1 MKIKA
6 GHILLFSLGFVLLV
20 LVQPAFAMTVEQLDN
35 VQVTGD
41 FVVGPGKIELQL
53 NPGEERQIEMT
64 VTNRM
69 GEDRIFL
76 ISTEDFE
83 GTRNLNETVRLLG
96 DEASPFTLKDNI
108 IPERN
113 SFVLKHGE
121 RARLPVR
128 IKVAKNEDPGGKY
141 ATVLVSTIS
150 RDSTKPS
157 ADGATGGAA
166 IIARIGTL
174 FFVRIPGEVKQDS
187 RLVDFEKAEGNILWS
202 SPDEI
207 RFRILTENN
216 GSVHVNPYGQIRISN
231 FFDAEIIRLKVDPW
245 FVLPDSL
252 RSREYTWKNPRLMG
266 RYEVTAEVN
275 RGYDGI
281 VDEKQIVFYVI
292 PLVPIIGVFVLIIA
306 LIFIVRWFF
315 KSFEFKRKSS

>member
-6 GHILLFSLGFVLLV
+6 GHTLLLSLGFLL
-20 LVQPAFAMTVEQLDN
+20 LTLGQPAFAMTVEQLDN

-41 FVVGPGKIELQL
+41 FVVGPGKVELQL
-53 NPGEERQIEMT
+53 NPGEERQVEMT

-83 GTRNLNETVRLLG
+83 GTRNINETVRLLG

-128 IKVAKNEDPGGKY
+128 IRVAKNEDPGGKY

-187 RLVDFEKAEGNILWS
+187 RLVDFEKADGNILWS

-231 FFDAEIIRLKVDPW
+231 FFNAEIIRLKVDPW

-266 RYEVTAEVN
+266 RYEVTVEVN
-275 RGYDGI
+275 RGYNGI

-292 PLVPIIGVFVLIIA
+292 PLVPIIGVFILIVA
-306 LIFIVRWFF
+306 LIFTVRWFF

>member
-6 GHILLFSLGFVLLV
+6 GHILLLSLGFVLLV

-41 FVVGPGKIELQL
+41 FVVGPGKVELQL
-53 NPGEERQIEMT
+53 NPGEERQVEMT

-83 GTRNLNETVRLLG
+83 GTRNINETVRLLG

-113 SFVLKHGE
+113 SFILKHGE

-128 IKVAKNEDPGGKY
+128 VKVAKNEDPGGKY

-187 RLVDFEKAEGNILWS
+187 RLVDFEKADGNILWS

-231 FFDAEIIRLKVDPW
+231 FFNAEIIRLKVDPW

-275 RGYDGI
+275 RGYNGI
-281 VDEKQIVFYVI
+281 VDEKKIVFYVI
-292 PLVPIIGVFVLIIA
+292 PLVPIIGVFILIVVLIFA
-306 LIFIVRWFF
+306 VRWFF